1 MRRTVISIAAAA
13 VVAFGMSACGGTSRL
28 LVRTSATTTAVA
40 KPTTTT
46 TTTATGSTA
55 TTSAP
60 GPSASQYVAELR
72 AKEQALGAAE
82 RKIPANAKTPRAL
95 AHSATLLA
103 AAVAGLAQGLATI
116 QPPAKVATEHA
127 HLVTVARTYAAQLR
141 SAATMAARRGKLASA
156 GALLISATTTAS
168 TQFSTTLTKIYST
181 LGVRQP

>member
-1 MRRTVISIAAAA
+1 MMRTVISIAAAA

-40 KPTTTT
+40 KTTTT
-46 TTTATGSTA
+46 TTTATASTA

-72 AKEQALGAAE
+72 AKEQALAAAE